1 MIINLDTRGVFVVH
15 FVHKG
20 DLFRNSVKEMKKMK
34 MINKLKS
41 VPGVWVAVLAIGV
54 ALGGYFIGNG
64 FYRAMSGRT
73 VTVKGLAERDV
84 VADTAVW
91 NIKINGV
98 GGDLGVLQQQIDNDI
113 VEINSFLI
121 NAGFA
126 PEDIQN
132 LRVQVRDKY
141 AGYSDAELRN
151 QQNDGRYVIETG
163 VMVRSHNVGLVDKVS
178 RQMGELVKRGITIT
192 EDYAGPIY
200 IFNGLNDI
208 KISMIEQATKNAKS
222 AGEQFAKDADAK
234 LGKIK
239 SANQGVFS
247 IESRDPT
254 DSWSSNERQAINKKV
269 RVVATITFYLK

>member
-1 MIINLDTRGVFVVH
+1 MIINFDTRGVFVVH

-113 VEINSFLI
+113 VEINSF
-121 NAGFA
+121 
-126 PEDIQN
+126 
-132 LRVQVRDKY
+132 
-141 AGYSDAELRN
+141 
-151 QQNDGRYVIETG
+151 QQIW
-163 VMVRSHNVGLVDKVS
+163 MS
-178 RQMGELVKRGITIT
+178 
-192 EDYAGPIY
+192 Y
-200 IFNGLNDI
+200 I
-208 KISMIEQATKNAKS
+208 
-222 AGEQFAKDADAK
+222 
-234 LGKIK
+234 
-239 SANQGVFS
+239 
-247 IESRDPT
+247 
-254 DSWSSNERQAINKKV
+254 
-269 RVVATITFYLK
+269 